1 MKIVLIKNHSYGK
14 IGDEI
19 EVAEERGRY
28 LIMVGVAKV
37 AKIVK
42 IIKKS
47 KK

>member
-37 AKIVK
+37 VK
-42 IIKKS
+42 LIKKS